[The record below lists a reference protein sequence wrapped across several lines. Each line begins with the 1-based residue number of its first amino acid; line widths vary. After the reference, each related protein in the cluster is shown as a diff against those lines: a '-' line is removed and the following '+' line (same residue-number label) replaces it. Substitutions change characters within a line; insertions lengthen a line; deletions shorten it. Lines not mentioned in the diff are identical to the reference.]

1 MIHVYTGNGKGKTT
15 AAIGLALRSLGRGRR
30 VALLQF
36 LKGRETGEIKGL
48 ARFENCKIRQFGTED
63 LITEGA
69 AGEIDR
75 QLAEE
80 GCLWAEEILRDK
92 SADLVI
98 LDEINVALHMKL
110 VEITRV
116 TDLIANCPPEIEMV
130 LTGRN
135 CPPEIIDL
143 ADYAGEIKEIK
154 HPYQKGTIA
163 REGIEY

>member
-30 VALLQF
+30 VALIQF
-36 LKGRETGEIKGL
+36 LKGQDTGEIKGL
-48 ARFENCKIRQFGTED
+48 ARFKNCKIRRFGTEHF
-63 LITEGA
+63 ITEE
-69 AGEIDR
+69 AGTELDR

-80 GCLWAEEILRDK
+80 GCSWAEEILRDK

-98 LDEINVALHMKL
+98 LDEINVALHLKL
-110 VEITRV
+110 IEITRL
-116 TDLIANCPPEIEMV
+116 TDLIASCPPEIELV

-135 CPPEIIDL
+135 CPPEIISL
-143 ADYAGEIKEIK
+143 ADYAGEIKEIR
-154 HPYQKGTIA
+154 HPYKDGVTA

>member
-15 AAIGLALRSLGRGRR
+15 AAIGLALRSLGWGRR

-63 LITEGA
+63 FVSEEA
-69 AGEIDR
+69 PGELDR
-75 QLAEE
+75 QFAED
-80 GCLWAEEILRDK
+80 GCSWAEEILRDK

-98 LDEINVALHMKL
+98 LDEINVALHLKL
-110 VEITRV
+110 IEITRV
-116 TDLIANCPPEIEMV
+116 TDLIASCPPEIELV

-143 ADYAGEIKEIK
+143 ADYAGEIKEIR
-154 HPYQKGTIA
+154 HPYKNGITA

>member
-1 MIHVYTGNGKGKTT
+1 MLHVYTGNGKGKTT

-48 ARFENCKIRQFGTED
+48 ARFENCKIRQFGTKD
-63 LITEGA
+63 FVTEGA
-69 AGEIDR
+69 TGELDR
-75 QLAEE
+75 KLAEE
-80 GCLWAEEILRDK
+80 GCSWAEKILRDK

-98 LDEINVALHMKL
+98 LDEINVALHLKL
-110 VEITRV
+110 IEMTRV
-116 TDLIANCPPEIEMV
+116 TDLIASCPPEIELV

-135 CPPEIIDL
+135 CPPEIIEL
-143 ADYAGEIKEIK
+143 ADYASEIKEIK
-154 HPYQKGTIA
+154 HPYKDGITA